1 MPCYRNGHVSRVDIL
16 KRFIRTL
23 VCMLAFELVRA
34 LAYAIIFV
42 QFAIT
47 LINGCPAEP
56 LRSFGNKLSTY
67 AYELLRYST
76 LNGNRQPFP
85 FSNLPAEHQCERPAS
100 DIDYS

>member
-1 MPCYRNGHVSRVDIL
+1 MPCCNKGSVNRIDIL
-16 KRFIRTL
+16 KRFVKTL

-47 LINGCPAEP
+47 LINGCPAIP
-56 LRSFGNKLSTY
+56 LRNFGNKLSTY
-67 AYELLRYST
+67 AYEILRYST
-76 LNGNRQPFP
+76 LNGNKQPFP
-85 FSNLPAEHQCERPAS
+85 FSNLPADHQCEPPTS